1 MNSIISQ
8 MYEEAPQER
17 KKMLEDYVTD
27 EYISRRLTADEIVK
41 IRDIIAAAAGSKGL
55 DDLAKAL
62 EMPEDY
68 LVEVFKIPAEVS
80 ANMNVNGVPEHVK
93 KLIVCAVVPELI
105 DEGRCHTCQG
115 CGEFFFSENPREVMC
130 PECRHNIGDW
140 LLSHYVSFKLL
151 DFEAETEAEDYETES
166 EADS

>member
-1 MNSIISQ
+1 
-8 MYEEAPQER
+8 MYEEASQDR
-17 KKMLEDYVTD
+17 QMMLADYVTD
-27 EYISRRLTADEIVK
+27 EYISCRLTVDEIVK
-41 IRDIIAAAAGSKGL
+41 MRDMIAAAAVSQRL

>member
-17 KKMLEDYVTD
+17 KKMLEDYFTD

-115 CGEFFFSENPREVMC
+115 CGEFFFSTNVKEFMC
-130 PECRHNIGDW
+130 DDCKANIAKWQFDQYLNLRDLG
-140 LLSHYVSFKLL
+140 LKF
-151 DFEAETEAEDYETES
+151 
-166 EADS
+166 